1 MLSVPLV
8 TRQNRHFIEKVDS
21 DMEENGLTW
30 STLEVG
36 KQVGEL
42 LRWLRRGVD
51 SDYTQVVIEG
61 LERSQGEIVFSSLG
75 EHQNTHRA
83 CKKQI
88 SGPHPW
94 SV

>member
-1 MLSVPLV
+1 M

-21 DMEENGLTW
+21 DMEENGLKW
-30 STLEVG
+30 SRLEVG

-42 LRWLRRGVD
+42 LRWLRWGVD
-51 SDYTQVVIEG
+51 SDYIQVLIEG

-83 CKKQI
+83 C
-88 SGPHPW
+88 
-94 SV
+94 

>member
-21 DMEENGLTW
+21 DMEENGLKW

-42 LRWLRRGVD
+42 LRWLRWGVD

-61 LERSQGEIVFSSLG
+61 LERSQGEIGSQALG
-75 EHQNTHRA
+75 SIRTPTGLV
-83 CKKQI
+83 KKQI
-88 SGPHPW
+88 SGPHPR